1 MERTTIIFA
10 LILAIVVATTWL
22 LLTRSMPTEPVKWDR
37 SYDTA
42 IPLSPY
48 NYKDRFTVL
57 RPSDES
63 LPTSDYVI
71 HAWREW
77 LEGDLDQA
85 VLLYQI
91 GYMYDPNNVF
101 ALRDIGD
108 LCYENE
114 QFTLACNY
122 YNQYQAYFPD
132 QASSY
137 IYWGR
142 SLLKANYLQEAERV
156 LKDGLMTDDGAASP
170 GTLYHM
176 LSKVYEQMGR
186 PYLEADYRAKAYRA
200 LGADLFTVIDDI

>member
-1 MERTTIIFA
+1 MERTAIIFA
-10 LILAIVVATTWL
+10 LILAIVIGLTWF
-22 LLTRSMPTEPVKWDR
+22 LLTQSVPAKSVKWDR

-48 NYKDRFTVL
+48 SYKDRFTVL
-57 RPSDES
+57 RPRDES
-63 LPTSDYVI
+63 LPTRDYVI

-142 SLLKANYLQEAERV
+142 SLFKANYLQEAERV
-156 LKDGLMTDDGAASP
+156 LKDPKVRQGKRGVRIWKRIIEPKPIAPSGLIFLPISTTFEHNP
-170 GTLYHM
+170 
-176 LSKVYEQMGR
+176 
-186 PYLEADYRAKAYRA
+186 
-200 LGADLFTVIDDI
+200 DITRRRQQPHRRR